1 MLYLINMTSFVN
13 QFPILFGLFIFLFG
27 LCIGSFLNVVIYRL
41 PLILYRD
48 NGIDGESKNSDG
60 AEDTKVFNLAFP
72 RSFCPTCRN
81 SLRWT
86 ENIPVFSYIFLKG
99 RCRGCS
105 VSIGLKYPLIEL
117 LTGLATLF
125 LILYFGCTFKF
136 LTRCILIY
144 ALIVLCFIDL
154 DHFLLPDSL
163 TIPLIWLGLFFNSF
177 AIYVNLN
184 DAVYGAIFGYLILWA
199 IFWVFKWITGKN
211 GFGYGDFKLLSAL
224 GAWLGWTSLPM
235 IVFISTLVGSVVGI
249 TLLLFKKINR
259 ETPIPFGPYLI
270 IAGIAALL
278 LPQFDLLKY

>member
-1 MLYLINMTSFVN
+1 MLYLINMTSFAN

-27 LCIGSFLNVVIYRL
+27 LCIGSVLNVVIYRL

-72 RSFCPTCRN
+72 RSFCPACRN

-136 LTRCILIY
+136 LTSCILIY

-154 DHFLLPDSL
+154 DHFLPMPISCSYSRYSEKLKCCVL
-163 TIPLIWLGLFFNSF
+163 TATSENTIQLSSVKCNIVQ
-177 AIYVNLN
+177 Y
-184 DAVYGAIFGYLILWA
+184 Y
-199 IFWVFKWITGKN
+199 TG
-211 GFGYGDFKLLSAL
+211 
-224 GAWLGWTSLPM
+224 WQ
-235 IVFISTLVGSVVGI
+235 
-249 TLLLFKKINR
+249 R
-259 ETPIPFGPYLI
+259 
-270 IAGIAALL
+270 
-278 LPQFDLLKY
+278 